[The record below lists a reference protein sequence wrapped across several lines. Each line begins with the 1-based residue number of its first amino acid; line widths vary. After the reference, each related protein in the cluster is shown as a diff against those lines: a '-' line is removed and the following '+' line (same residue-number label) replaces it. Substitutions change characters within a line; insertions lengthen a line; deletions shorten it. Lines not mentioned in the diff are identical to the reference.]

1 MAEGSGGGKLS
12 GDRRKVFSR
21 LLRRAALGIVLI
33 CLLGWIGSNLWLIS
47 PWGTGMVERKLE
59 ECFSRVPNPSP
70 NTSPDSGSNSG
81 PDLKW
86 EIGSMTWSPWNGLTV
101 NRSRVFLSGEVEQSI
116 LAVH

>member
-59 ECFSRVPNPSP
+59 ERFSRVPNPSP
-70 NTSPDSGSNSG
+70 NTSPDSGSTLV
-81 PDLKW
+81 P
-86 EIGSMTWSPWNGLTV
+86 T
-101 NRSRVFLSGEVEQSI
+101 
-116 LAVH
+116 